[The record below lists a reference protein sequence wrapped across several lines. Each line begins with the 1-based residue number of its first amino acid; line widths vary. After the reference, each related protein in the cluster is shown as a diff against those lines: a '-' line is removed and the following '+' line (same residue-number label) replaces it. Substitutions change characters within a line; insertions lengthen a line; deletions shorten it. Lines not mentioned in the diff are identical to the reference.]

1 MNSGRKGMVWSCSV
15 TGHKRGNGEEE
26 EAEQLQPVPQSHSRQ
41 GLLATQAGEIS
52 TFSSTPFPRPAPL
65 PAPVPPSSQKS
76 PSRPMG
82 QAHKAPPSGSTRQ
95 VAETWQGVGSQGF
108 LSSAHVGPAAEKA
121 ACHISISKQ
130 EPSGTIWPETNVSDV
145 S

>member
-1 MNSGRKGMVWSCSV
+1 MVWSCSV

-52 TFSSTPFPRPAPL
+52 TSSSTPFPSPAPL

-95 VAETWQGVGSQGF
+95 VAETWHGVGSQGF

-121 ACHISISKQ
+121 VCPVSISTLQ
-130 EPSGTIWPETNVSDV
+130 PSGTTWPGTNVSNF

>member
-1 MNSGRKGMVWSCSV
+1 MRKRRQSSFS
-15 TGHKRGNGEEE
+15 
-26 EAEQLQPVPQSHSRQ
+26 QSHSRQ
-41 GLLATQAGEIS
+41 EGLLATQAGEIS

-108 LSSAHVGPAAEKA
+108 FSSAHVGPAAEKA
-121 ACHISISKQ
+121 ACHISISHQ
-130 EPSGTIWPETNVSDV
+130 QPPGTILASDKCL
-145 S
+145 

>member
-1 MNSGRKGMVWSCSV
+1 MVWSCSV

-108 LSSAHVGPAAEKA
+108 LSSAHVGPAAERQPVTS
-121 ACHISISKQ
+121 SISNQ
-130 EPSGTIWPETNVSDV
+130 QPSRTIWPETDVSDV